1 MYDKK
6 VWKNYDF
13 TYEVILLGE
22 CVIENDFEKKKL
34 ENVDWIGTQ
43 HLFLICSDPDNS
55 IYSKH
60 FSRDCIIYV
69 EKLIW

>member
-22 CVIENDFEKKKL
+22 CVIENDFEKK
-34 ENVDWIGTQ
+34 N
-43 HLFLICSDPDNS
+43 
-55 IYSKH
+55 
-60 FSRDCIIYV
+60 
-69 EKLIW
+69 

>member
-22 CVIENDFEKKKL
+22 CVIENDFEKKNQKMQTEQGL
-34 ENVDWIGTQ
+34 NIYF
-43 HLFLICSDPDNS
+43 LFVQILIIVYTLN
-55 IYSKH
+55 I
-60 FSRDCIIYV
+60 FQEIV
-69 EKLIW
+69 

>member
-1 MYDKK
+1 MEKLWFYIRGYFIGWMRD
-6 VWKNYDF
+6 WKW
-13 TYEVILLGE
+13 LW
-22 CVIENDFEKKKL
+22 KKKL